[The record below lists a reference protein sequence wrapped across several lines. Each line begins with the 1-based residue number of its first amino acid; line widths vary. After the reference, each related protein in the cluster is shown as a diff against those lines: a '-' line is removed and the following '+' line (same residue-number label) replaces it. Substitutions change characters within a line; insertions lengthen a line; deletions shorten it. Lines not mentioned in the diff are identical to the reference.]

1 MKDQKQEDIIDE
13 TIKFFRPNVLF
24 KSYEILGEADR
35 TLLYLSFYVSLCL
48 RKIEEKKCKD
58 KASADKILF
67 QLAQD
72 RFQAPGET
80 GFVLGGF
87 FAAPKSGG
95 EGSLFFFNLKLKQTG
110 QII

>member
-1 MKDQKQEDIIDE
+1 M
-13 TIKFFRPNVLF
+13 
-24 KSYEILGEADR
+24 
-35 TLLYLSFYVSLCL
+35 SFYLSLCL
-48 RKIEEKKCKD
+48 RKIEQKKCQD

-87 FAAPKSGG
+87 FSAPKTSA
-95 EGSLFFFNLKLKQTG
+95 EGSKKKKKKK
-110 QII
+110 I